1 MTQCQRCGTEYDGPT
16 HHCKDGYIPR
26 FSTLETVNPTPVR
39 VDVIHPEWAFD
50 IKISNDNTKGEK
62 RVTVHVRGDIDP
74 TALKKKAHE
83 LYVEEL
89 GS

>member
-1 MTQCQRCGTEYDGPT
+1 MSA
-16 HHCKDGYIPR
+16 KI
-26 FSTLETVNPTPVR
+26 
-39 VDVIHPEWAFD
+39 DVIHPDWAFD

-62 RVTVHVRGDIDP
+62 RVTIHVRGDIDP
-74 TALKKKAHE
+74 NELAKKAHE

>member
-1 MTQCQRCGTEYDGPT
+1 MSA
-16 HHCKDGYIPR
+16 KI
-26 FSTLETVNPTPVR
+26 
-39 VDVIHPEWAFD
+39 DVIHPDWAFD

-62 RVTVHVRGDIDP
+62 RVTIHVRGDIDP
-74 TALKKKAHE
+74 KELAKKAHE